1 MRQIL
6 RDGALVALSTLAAGS
21 LGLLAGLSSGVAVGA
36 AAIAA
41 GVVASM
47 RLGADTRRLN
57 DSLQAE
63 LDNHRATRDYIQRVL
78 DAVPMP
84 IYVKDAQSR
93 YLIVNKAQC
102 EQWGKPIESLLG
114 VCSPDLAP
122 NATVAN
128 TIRSEDAAV
137 LGGEIVYKEEEK
149 RHAATGEEQFR
160 IVTKARC
167 LDSEGKYVIVCA
179 LYDTTHWRQTERA
192 LQQAL
197 ERETQQRHR
206 TQGFIQRL
214 IDVIPDPL
222 YIKNQEGAFLVV
234 NDAFARE
241 RGTPRHEL
249 IGKVAHVIAFSKEL
263 ARGTPEEDLAV
274 LAGTDVDKEQHFVHP
289 LSGEE
294 RYRHVIKRRSTDLD
308 GSPVIVGVHLN
319 ITRWKIAERELARL
333 ANEDELT
340 SLPNRRRFLDDATR
354 LMSHAERHDEPLSL
368 LLFDID
374 HFKQVND
381 GRGHNVGDKVLR
393 QLAARLRQH
402 LRAEDLPCRW
412 GGEEFVALLPMSD
425 EGQAMQVAER
435 LRTGIEREPFD
446 DNSELV
452 ITISCGVTRWQIGET
467 LESLV
472 ARADTALYAAK
483 NAGRNNCKLATA

>member
-6 RDGALVALSTLAAGS
+6 RDGALVSFSAVAAGS
-21 LGLLAGLSSGVAVGA
+21 LGLLAGMPAAFAVIA
-36 AAIAA
+36 SAIAA
-41 GVVASM
+41 GVVASI
-47 RLGADTRRLN
+47 RLGADTQRLS
-57 DSLQAE
+57 DSLQTE
-63 LDNHRATRDYIQRVL
+63 LDKHRATRDYIQRVL

-84 IYVKDAQSR
+84 IYVKDAESR

-102 EQWGKPIESLLG
+102 EQWGKPVESLLG

-128 TIRSEDAAV
+128 TIRTEDAAV
-137 LGGEIVYKEEEK
+137 LSGEIVYKEEEK

-167 LDSEGKYVIVCA
+167 LDTEGKYVIVCS

-197 ERETQQRHR
+197 ERETQQRQR
-206 TQGFIQRL
+206 TQSFIQRL

-222 YIKNQEGAFLVV
+222 YIKNKDGAFLVV
-234 NDAFARE
+234 NEAFARE

-274 LAGTDVDKEQHFVHP
+274 LAGTDIDKEQHFVHP

-308 GSPVIVGVHLN
+308 GSPVIVGAHLN

-333 ANEDELT
+333 ASEDELT
-340 SLPNRRRFLDDATR
+340 DLPNRRRFLDDAAR
-354 LMSHAERHDEPLSL
+354 LMSQAERHDEPLSL

-374 HFKQVND
+374 HFKRIND
-381 GRGHNVGDKVLR
+381 EHGHNIGDKVLR
-393 QLAARLRQH
+393 QLAARLRQQ

-412 GGEEFVALLPMSD
+412 GGEEFAVLLPMSD
-425 EGQAMQVAER
+425 DSQAMQVAER
-435 LRTGIEREPFD
+435 LRTSIEREPFD

-452 ITISCGVTRWQIGET
+452 VTISCGVTRWRVGET

-483 NAGRNNCKLATA
+483 NAGRNTCQLAS